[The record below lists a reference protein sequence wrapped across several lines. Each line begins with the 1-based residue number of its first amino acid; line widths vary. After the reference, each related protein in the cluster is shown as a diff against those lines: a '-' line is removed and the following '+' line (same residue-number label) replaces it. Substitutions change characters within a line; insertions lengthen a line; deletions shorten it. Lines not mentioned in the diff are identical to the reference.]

1 MPLPF
6 SRKKSSLSLM
16 KAGINRLVDTI
27 DAMKESMAHPD
38 DEEYEIVWE
47 EVEYEVDDEAL
58 EPTSEAEADEEGM
71 LPEEVVTQAEQE
83 EAIIAAETAEIAA
96 WQEALDKTLKDRE
109 ERSLYFKTYLADS
122 RARYQ
127 RMLQGTLAQLAGEDP
142 RSLDIAEQ
150 AAHDAEAAAAAA
162 SIAKEPEAEPI
173 EQPVDLA
180 QYQRPTLELLNKP
193 DIDSVTLVTPEFVE
207 EQKNSLQ
214 DAIDSFAVDAYVY
227 DAIIGPRITQFRV
240 QPGMGVRV
248 ESITALQKNIALAL
262 ATTNIRMQAPIPG
275 EPFVGIEVG
284 NSNSVPISLRTIL
297 QSKAWRD
304 CDYEIPLV
312 LGLDIQGKP
321 IITDLAKAPHL
332 LIAGATGS
340 GKSVSM
346 SNLILSMLY
355 KFRPDELELVLI
367 DPKRVEFGLFRQVP
381 HLIHSVVADAK
392 PAVQVLKWVVAEM
405 ERRYEVLAE
414 KQVRNIAGYNQKAEA
429 EDFKK
434 MPYTV
439 VIIDELADLMMT
451 SKGDAEGALA
461 RIAQLSRAVGIHTIV
476 ATQRP
481 SVNVITG
488 IIKANFPTRIAFQ
501 VSSNVDSRTILD
513 CKGAE
518 SLLGRGDFLFNPPGI
533 ARLIRIQSPMVEDA
547 EIIKVV
553 EHISGQRLPEF
564 RVDLSTVPSVDQKG
578 SQLNIDGIEGDDDEA
593 LLKKAMLI
601 VAESQKASTSFLQR
615 RMRIGYN
622 RAALLMEE
630 LEDRMHVGPQ
640 NGSTPRE
647 VFITPEEVEWCKQ

>member
-1 MPLPF
+1 MPRPLP
-6 SRKKSSLSLM
+6 RKKSSLRRM
-16 KAGINRLVDTI
+16 KAGLNRLIDT
-27 DAMKESMAHPD
+27 MKESVAGQDYD
-38 DEEYEIVWE
+38 DEEWDDPELEHDADEQEDEPLPEAVISEAEKEAAVMAVEAAELEQWQAELDAHLKDRTERKHYFQEYLNDSQTRFQRMLASARAQVSGE
-47 EVEYEVDDEAL
+47 ELRVSADSGASEQATAQEAL
-58 EPTSEAEADEEGM
+58 EA
-71 LPEEVVTQAEQE
+71 V
-83 EAIIAAETAEIAA
+83 AAE
-96 WQEALDKTLKDRE
+96 
-109 ERSLYFKTYLADS
+109 
-122 RARYQ
+122 
-127 RMLQGTLAQLAGEDP
+127 P
-142 RSLDIAEQ
+142 
-150 AAHDAEAAAAAA
+150 
-162 SIAKEPEAEPI
+162 EPI
-173 EQPVDLA
+173 EQPVDISE
-180 QYQRPTLELLNKP
+180 YRKPTIELLDKP
-193 DIDSVTLVTPEFVE
+193 CVESVSLVTPEAVE
-207 EQKNSLQ
+207 AQKNALQ

-227 DAIIGPRITQFRV
+227 DALIGPRITQFRV

-248 ESITALQKNIALAL
+248 EAITALDKNIALAL
-262 ATTNIRMQAPIPG
+262 ATNNIRMQAPIPG
-275 EPFVGIEVG
+275 EPFVGIEIG
-284 NSNSVPISLRTIL
+284 NNNSVPISIRTIL

-304 CDYEIPLV
+304 CDYEIPLIM
-312 LGLDIQGKP
+312 GLDIQGSP

-340 GKSVSM
+340 GKSVCM
-346 SNLILSMLY
+346 STLILSLLY

-367 DPKRVEFGLFRQVP
+367 DPKRVEFGLFRQIP

-405 ERRYEVLAE
+405 ERRYQVLAD

-429 EDFKK
+429 EGFKK
-434 MPYTV
+434 MPFTV

-451 SKGDAEGALA
+451 SKGEAEGALA

-533 ARLIRIQSPMVEDA
+533 ARLLRIQSPMVEDH
-547 EIIKVV
+547 EIIAVV
-553 EHISGQRLPEF
+553 EYIAGQRLPEF
-564 RVDLSTVPSVDQKG
+564 RVDLKTVEASGPQTG
-578 SQLNIDGIEGDDDEA
+578 TQLGIDSIEGDDDEA
-593 LLKKAMLI
+593 LLKKALLT

-615 RMRIGYN
+615 RLRIGYN
-622 RAALLMEE
+622 RAALLIEE
-630 LEDRMHVGPQ
+630 MEDRMHIGPQ

>member
-1 MPLPF
+1 
-6 SRKKSSLSLM
+6 M
-16 KAGINRLVDTI
+16 KAGIHRLANTI
-27 DAMKESMAHPD
+27 EAMKESVARPE
-38 DEEYEIVWE
+38 DEE
-47 EVEYEVDDEAL
+47 EVEYEWVEYEIDDDEELAEGDEL
-58 EPTSEAEADEEGM
+58 VPEAVATEAEKEADE
-71 LPEEVVTQAEQE
+71 Q
-83 EAIIAAETAEIAA
+83 AAEAAELEA
-96 WQEALDKTLKDRE
+96 WRGELDALLKDRE
-109 ERSLYFKTYLADS
+109 ERKQYFCTFLSDS
-122 RARYQ
+122 ETRFQ
-127 RMLQGTLAQLAGEDP
+127 RMLEGARAQLAGENP
-142 RSLDIAEQ
+142 QVREIAE
-150 AAHDAEAAAAAA
+150 EAARIAAEDALA
-162 SIAKEPEAEPI
+162 LEPEPEPEPI
-173 EQPVDLA
+173 EQPVDLSE
-180 QYQRPTLELLNKP
+180 YQQPTITLLDKP
-193 DIDSVTLVTPEFVE
+193 DVSSVTLVTPEE
-207 EQKNSLQ
+207 LEKQKNALQ

-227 DAIIGPRITQFRV
+227 DALIGPRITQFRV

-275 EPFVGIEVG
+275 EPFVGIEIG
-284 NSNSVPISLRTIL
+284 NSNSVPIAIRTIL
-297 QSKAWRD
+297 QSKAWRE
-304 CDYEIPLV
+304 CDHEIPLIM
-312 LGLDIQGKP
+312 GLDIQGKP

-332 LIAGATGS
+332 LVAGATGS
-340 GKSVSM
+340 GKSVCM
-346 SNLILSMLY
+346 STLILSMLY

-367 DPKRVEFGLFRQVP
+367 DPKRVEFGMFRQVP

-434 MPYTV
+434 MPFTV

-533 ARLIRIQSPMVEDA
+533 ARLIRIQSPMVEDH
-547 EIIKVV
+547 EILKVV
-553 EHISGQRLPEF
+553 EHIAGQRLPEF
-564 RVDLSTVPSVDQKG
+564 RVNLASVESTGPQTG
-578 SQLNIDGIEGDDDEA
+578 TQLGIEGIEGDDDEA
-593 LLKKAMLI
+593 LLKKALLI

-647 VFITPEEVEWCKQ
+647 VFITPEEVDWCKQ